1 MSLTDQ
7 QVINGFH
14 TLVQDSLAQA
24 RGEGLLTD
32 DQLAS
37 ADAAVQVAA
46 PSLALFFAALGSTPT
61 PRGGRVCGPSI
72 SSPDRSFVLTS
83 DNCPPSF
90 ANAFALWQSTVGPIQ
105 ELASDGDQ
113 RHDLALVLCDHEPV
127 SNRIDLGVAK
137 LASELKAIGLEI
149 LQRRT
154 FQLRFQTDLN
164 VALGS
169 AVRPRSPH
177 IDATKTATFE
187 PPPMYSEGR
196 PTSDTKRAYSSIE
209 DEERRYLAAGRGAGM
224 RTTNV
229 VESTVTGEQES
240 NLSVIRET
248 LYSAFADAIV
258 DTPSILGQLAR
269 GLAAQAFF
277 ASTCL
282 AIVEVALTRVEQDGV
297 RVVQMGRGVPKVVGV
312 DETPPHLRPFL
323 SRLVELS
330 QALQEIARI
339 DDETA
344 IRRACRET
352 ERGDDDDDDVAP
364 NSSPLMD
371 RLKRRLAE
379 GVSLEESRDGR
390 DEQELRTLGNA
401 INEMALGMTSL
412 PAFQERQSEAFKVLV
427 AVTSL

>member
-1 MSLTDQ
+1 MLS
-7 QVINGFH
+7 
-14 TLVQDSLAQA
+14 
-24 RGEGLLTD
+24 
-32 DQLAS
+32 
-37 ADAAVQVAA
+37 DAAVQVAA

-149 LQRRT
+149 LQVRRLASKKGCRGALKPGAFHERPPQRRT

-248 LYSAFADAIV
+248 LYSGELV
-258 DTPSILGQLAR
+258 P
-269 GLAAQAFF
+269 FF
-277 ASTCL
+277 SRSPLDSLCS
-282 AIVEVALTRVEQDGV
+282 QF
-297 RVVQMGRGVPKVVGV
+297 GR
-312 DETPPHLRPFL
+312 DRA
-323 SRLVELS
+323 SRLSVLPQRSRTRSSTRLRYLDNWREGSPPRRSSHRLVWRSSKSRSRESNRTESGSFRWVEGS
-330 QALQEIARI
+330 Q
-339 DDETA
+339 
-344 IRRACRET
+344 
-352 ERGDDDDDDVAP
+352 
-364 NSSPLMD
+364 
-371 RLKRRLAE
+371 KW
-379 GVSLEESRDGR
+379 
-390 DEQELRTLGNA
+390 
-401 INEMALGMTSL
+401 
-412 PAFQERQSEAFKVLV
+412 SE
-427 AVTSL
+427 